1 MPETSFELIGA
12 ILLGVALG
20 AAIGWMAARQ
30 RSIVTISEAT
40 ARAEAVSTAN
50 EEARSNAKEEYSSL
64 ASLALQESLNKNS
77 EHFLNLVGERLKS
90 EQKSSEM
97 DLKARKKE
105 IEAMIEPMREQMQQL
120 SKSNQDIEKSRVGA
134 YEGIKRQLKQLEEQ
148 AERLGTR
155 TNALSTA
162 LTTSSQARGNWGE
175 VKLRRL
181 FEMAGMTE
189 HVDFFEQETVADG
202 GRPDFIVRL
211 PGQGALPVDSK
222 ATGEHYLRAVE
233 LEPGP
238 EQNALLESHSKA
250 LKGRI
255 KELSSKAYQDS
266 IEGEF
271 DHVIMFVPSEAMAA
285 AAFSVDPG
293 LMDYAMTKAVLVTTP
308 VTMLGLLRTVALYWQ
323 QHSLAEDAKEIYDVS
338 KEMYRRV
345 ATFFDH
351 VQKVGGHLEKAGKSY
366 NDAMNSYSTRI
377 LPQGRRLEEMKVS
390 ETLPKT
396 LPETKMVETVPLH
409 NDSEE

>member
-1 MPETSFELIGA
+1 MPETSIELIGA

-40 ARAEAVSTAN
+40 ARAEAVSEAN
-50 EEARSNAKEEYSSL
+50 VEARSNAKEEYSSL

-105 IEAMIEPMREQMQQL
+105 IEGMIEPMREQMQEL

-148 AERLGTR
+148 SERLGTR

-189 HVDFFEQETVADG
+189 HVDFFEQETVTG
-202 GRPDFIVRL
+202 G
-211 PGQGALPVDSK
+211 A
-222 ATGEHYLRAVE
+222 
-233 LEPGP
+233 
-238 EQNALLESHSKA
+238 
-250 LKGRI
+250 GRI
-255 KELSSKAYQDS
+255 LLFDCPAKVHCRWIPKRPVNIISEQQNWSPELNKMPY
-266 IEGEF
+266 
-271 DHVIMFVPSEAMAA
+271 
-285 AAFSVDPG
+285 
-293 LMDYAMTKAVLVTTP
+293 L
-308 VTMLGLLRTVALYWQ
+308 
-323 QHSLAEDAKEIYDVS
+323 SLT
-338 KEMYRRV
+338 RR
-345 ATFFDH
+345 
-351 VQKVGGHLEKAGKSY
+351 
-366 NDAMNSYSTRI
+366 
-377 LPQGRRLEEMKVS
+377 P
-390 ETLPKT
+390 
-396 LPETKMVETVPLH
+396 
-409 NDSEE
+409 